1 MSQIVKY
8 HKDLNNFNF
17 HLFSELEQNI
27 IIGVFCYAHF
37 KSTKGFQLSSADIA
51 KFMPQSKPTN
61 AEILERV
68 SRLKKS
74 IFKMDYNEVVCEEV
88 DGKTYETDTFYNVFS
103 TFAIKSHK
111 DENGEQIFE
120 SLDIKINE
128 DFLYLVK
135 NYFENKFIT
144 QFELEEFLFLNGKYT
159 KILYMHLKQFRTT
172 GEWIVRIEDFK
183 RLFDVPNSYKM
194 CDIDSRIIKP
204 AITQLSSEVG
214 LFDTKRIPFKNLL
227 CIKKKGRGRGRGGAV
242 THFIFKFS
250 KQNVRGITRNSFVD
264 AVDEA
269 KKNEPLE
276 AKNQRMIEEMMAPKP
291 YVNFIDK
298 ALQEIKA
305 KRQIIK
311 YNDKECYLSSYIYN
325 PEKNT
330 YAFILSDSL
339 VGGNIIS
346 TKDFSE
352 KYTLEVLA
360 KYGYNSMPIG

>member
-1 MSQIVKY
+1 MSQMIMY
-8 HKDLNNFNF
+8 HNDLNKFNF
-17 HLFSELEQNI
+17 YLFDELEQNI
-27 IIGVFCYAHF
+27 ILGVFLNAHN
-37 KSTKGFQLSSADIA
+37 KSMRGFSLSPSDIA
-51 KFMPQSKPTN
+51 KFLPQRKPSN

-68 SRLKKS
+68 RKLRKG
-74 IFKMDYNEVVCEEV
+74 IFKMDYEEITENEE
-88 DGKTYETDTFYNVFS
+88 GIINTFYNVFS
-103 TFAIKSHK
+103 SFTIKSRK
-111 DENGEQIFE
+111 SDNEEIIFE

-135 NYFENKFIT
+135 NLLDHFTKFD
-144 QFELEEFLFLNGKYT
+144 LEEFLFLSGKYT

-172 GEWIVRIEDFK
+172 GEWIVRFEDFK
-183 RLFDVPNSYKM
+183 RLFNVPNSYKM
-194 CDIDSRIIKP
+194 SDIDSRIIKP

-214 LFDTKRIPFKNLL
+214 LFDTKRIPFKNLF
-227 CIKKKGRGRGRGGAV
+227 CIKKKGKGRGRGGTV
-242 THFIFKFS
+242 THLIFKFS
-250 KQNVRGITRNSFVD
+250 KQNTDGVTRNSFVD

-276 AKNQRMIEEMMAPKP
+276 AKNQRMIEKIAPKS

-305 KRQIIK
+305 KKQIIK
-311 YNDKECYLSSYIYN
+311 YNGKGCYLSSYTYN

-352 KYTLEVLA
+352 KHTLEVLA